1 MRSRLLA
8 LIAHFLTSKVRDCS
22 LEEEI
27 GCEESTG
34 EDGGVS
40 TEYSREKYSRE
51 NATIKTSSSHRQ
63 SWLASVRR
71 SFATRTGSLQDR
83 RQQTKVTCNMSLN
96 GILLKLCNSCW
107 TSDID
112 ELINHKCHLSRHK

>member
-1 MRSRLLA
+1 MRSKLLA
-8 LIAHFLTSKVRDCS
+8 SIAHFLTSEVRDCS

-51 NATIKTSSSHRQ
+51 NATIKTTFELLLH
-63 SWLASVRR
+63 LH
-71 SFATRTGSLQDR
+71 TDSLG
-83 RQQTKVTCNMSLN
+83 L
-96 GILLKLCNSCW
+96 
-107 TSDID
+107 
-112 ELINHKCHLSRHK
+112 HL